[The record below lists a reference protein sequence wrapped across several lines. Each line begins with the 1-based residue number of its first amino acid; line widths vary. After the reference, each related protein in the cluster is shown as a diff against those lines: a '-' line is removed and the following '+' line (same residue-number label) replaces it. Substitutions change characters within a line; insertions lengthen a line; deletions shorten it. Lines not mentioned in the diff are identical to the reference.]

1 MSIHL
6 FLFGLGRL
14 WLSLYSY
21 LFLFIGNTS
30 VLKNFIIIIFFPF
43 LATPWHTDFLG
54 QGSDPSRSRELRRSC
69 GNTGSLTHCAG
80 LGIEPVS
87 QCFQDAADPVVP
99 QWECLKNFIHQ
110 YLSANVFPNLR

>member
-30 VLKNFIIIIFFPF
+30 VLKNFIIIFFF
-43 LATPWHTDFLG
+43 LFWPPH
-54 QGSDPSRSRELRRSC
+54 
-69 GNTGSLTHCAG
+69 
-80 LGIEPVS
+80 GIRTS
-87 QCFQDAADPVVP
+87 WARDQIQAAVV
-99 QWECLKNFIHQ
+99 N
-110 YLSANVFPNLR
+110 